1 MPGSAGSKY
10 GIVED
15 GLPAKESP
23 VKEELK
29 DVREVLNKKLKR
41 EEVAKVLHE
50 IIVKRM
56 KGIFGRNASPD
67 GYLVVIEEEIENLQL
82 YMNYPFEG
90 LPEGIKEKDLK
101 DADKLIKLCSTT

>member
-15 GLPAKESP
+15 GLLAKESP
-23 VKEELK
+23 A
-29 DVREVLNKKLKR
+29 R